1 MIQVH
6 NNRAKMGVSS
16 RLISRKLTID
26 VGPEEPPPRHHS
38 ADQNPPVSPANFSDT
53 YSIPS
58 AEPLPTLP
66 LGRNVVPTRECP
78 LTLQGWPCPFSFES
92 SRRSLREQECAMD
105 AVYRATPACAEGCT
119 PCEVMCAV
127 MTAVQE
133 QEWQALRLLSG
144 RSGPQA
150 EGDHVAATARWAIG
164 ARAAER
170 ARSEWRRPA
179 SSEASPRTFA
189 PVRARAAKPPAS

>member
-1 MIQVH
+1 
-6 NNRAKMGVSS
+6 MGVSS
-16 RLISRKLTID
+16 SLISRKFTIY

-38 ADQNPPVSPANFSDT
+38 SDKNPPVSPANFSDS

-66 LGRNVVPTRECP
+66 LGPNVVPTRECP

-105 AVYRATPACAEGCT
+105 AVYRATPVCAEGCS
-119 PCEVMCAV
+119 PCDVMCAV
-127 MTAVQE
+127 MTAVRE
-133 QEWQALRLLSG
+133 QEWQALGLLSG
-144 RSGPQA
+144 KPAMPPEADRA
-150 EGDHVAATARWAIG
+150 AATAQWAIG

-170 ARSEWRRPA
+170 ARPVSRPPA
-179 SSEASPRTFA
+179 SSAAAPRTFA
-189 PVRARAAKPPAS
+189 PAPVREAIRPPS